1 MKLNTDLF
9 RNVLLFLEAQSY
21 YVSNCDGEIESM
33 PVWFGKISEHFPN
46 NDQAEVF
53 YALKNLEQ
61 AGYINLT
68 SCAADNADSRCYVNC
83 ITFRGHEF
91 IASVRNDDRWSG
103 IKKALPAIRDY
114 SIQAINAVAQGMTSA
129 AITAYLQR
137 NP

>member
-68 SCAADNADSRCYVNC
+68 SCAADNAVSRCYVNC
-83 ITFRGHEF
+83 IT
-91 IASVRNDDRWSG
+91 SVSYTHLDVYKRQVYMRYRFSC
-103 IKKALPAIRDY
+103 IVV
-114 SIQAINAVAQGMTSA
+114 S
-129 AITAYLQR
+129 
-137 NP
+137 